1 MLIQQLCKS
10 FPATLLPKENEFVEH
25 DQHLHLTI
33 PTLAK
38 PVADR
43 NDGAALWRKVPRKT
57 AENAKAVFAFVRD
70 PLDRFASGWR
80 EMRAYER
87 GPAGR
92 RGWGKV
98 VLRQQPF
105 YANATDVPGV
115 ANVFGGIFLSR
126 TCISAACIRHSGGK
140 ENAWLPPEFGWWS
153 GWRGRL
159 ARPWALL
166 TT

>member
-115 ANVFGGIFLSR
+115 ANVFGASDDPRPPTDDDGLRDRVLTAAVRNLACSR
-126 TCISAACIRHSGGK
+126 DWNEH
-140 ENAWLPPEFGWWS
+140 
-153 GWRGRL
+153 
-159 ARPWALL
+159 L
-166 TT
+166 TPQTDFFPT